1 MPLYLGSFAQINQRD
16 VNVVWAEQSPKVT
29 APHRQQLMP
38 PNQPPFTSAT
48 DPDSLWDYAPS
59 QFPKQSPDSEF
70 PYELLATPIMLWGFE
85 LTGPRS
91 QDQRH
96 QFYRQYMGT
105 GSSSHRI
112 MVLLET
118 TGIQALLKTTD
129 GSQVTNA
136 FLRYYE
142 ITPSTG
148 PCGSDTTTEVK
159 LIGDHCDSTQKGCG
173 RHVKT
178 CANIEGLATTTFSV
192 KINGETFEEEFVTES
207 QLLNEI
213 SGGAQPCLVSTE
225 GEKLNVHINHK
236 VTLNVPASENENSLE
251 AFKKLIDQKEFKRL
265 CLLTDM
271 KLPGCEI
278 NSSLQSPASP
288 ANLLLI
294 TLRSSPNY

>member
-1 MPLYLGSFAQINQRD
+1 MLCG
-16 VNVVWAEQSPKVT
+16 QSKVHKVI
-29 APHRQQLMP
+29 AAHRNKLMP
-38 PNQPPFTSAT
+38 PNQPNFTSQT
-48 DPDSLWDYAPS
+48 DPSLLWDYVSS

-70 PYELLATPIMLWGFE
+70 PFELLATLIMLWGFE

-91 QDQRH
+91 QDYRH

-159 LIGDHCDSTQKGCG
+159 LIGDHC
-173 RHVKT
+173 
-178 CANIEGLATTTFSV
+178 
-192 KINGETFEEEFVTES
+192 
-207 QLLNEI
+207 
-213 SGGAQPCLVSTE
+213 
-225 GEKLNVHINHK
+225 
-236 VTLNVPASENENSLE
+236 
-251 AFKKLIDQKEFKRL
+251 
-265 CLLTDM
+265 M
-271 KLPGCEI
+271 
-278 NSSLQSPASP
+278 
-288 ANLLLI
+288 
-294 TLRSSPNY
+294 